1 MSCNIYSVVL
11 CQLNSLFQALD
22 LYELQFGNEPD
33 PLANSN
39 LKKLTTELD
48 DQIVGKWN
56 QREYIPAYRYLLI
69 RSLLTKVHCNVHRVL
84 YVTSCHTCV
93 CSSGASLE
101 RVGVCYTVLW
111 LSSSMQY
118 IFVMC

>member
-1 MSCNIYSVVL
+1 M
-11 CQLNSLFQALD
+11 
-22 LYELQFGNEPD
+22 YELQFGNEPD

-56 QREYIPAYRYLLI
+56 QREYIPAYCYLLI

-84 YVTSCHTCV
+84 YVTSCHTSV
-93 CSSGASLE
+93 CSSGGSLE